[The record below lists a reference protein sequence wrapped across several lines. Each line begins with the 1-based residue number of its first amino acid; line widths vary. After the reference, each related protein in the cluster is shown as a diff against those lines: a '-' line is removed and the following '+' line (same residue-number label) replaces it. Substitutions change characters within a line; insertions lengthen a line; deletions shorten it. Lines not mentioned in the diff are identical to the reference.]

1 MQQWGL
7 AAVLLE
13 KEWGTPRSSVRGS
26 PVLSPVRGL
35 MWVDVGA
42 AVPVCPLWKLLK
54 PAEPCQEEITK

>member
-1 MQQWGL
+1 
-7 AAVLLE
+7 
-13 KEWGTPRSSVRGS
+13 
-26 PVLSPVRGL
+26 